1 MPEQIL
7 KQIAAVEE
15 FIIQMSLSI
24 PNLLVTEKTKKEEE
38 IIFTDGSQIKQMTQ
52 VEVITPIIDK
62 EYIKFE
68 LAKNPFNLIKNIQDI
83 YLPYIYYLTREA
95 RTALWKNDIERVQ
108 KILTR
113 IQKVRDI
120 FAIMQKNTHHIMAP
134 TQFDQSLSTAQ
145 LCFYFPCGNKIM
157 LSQFFKSQK
166 ETNEFLSSKIQN
178 QLKEA
183 HRDIFYR
190 VIENSYQQDSPWKNP
205 NAVVEST
212 KNIFN
217 AHLQELVESNTSNF
231 TKGRKTFIQLYSTIQ
246 KKLKKELKENRS
258 LTAEQRSSAKQWLE
272 KIEQL
277 IIEQQNYKVQ
287 DFMFLKKYSYTG
299 RILTDWLNQNENLK
313 EQVIMAQ

>member
-1 MPEQIL
+1 MEN
-7 KQIAAVEE
+7 E
-15 FIIQMSLSI
+15 
-24 PNLLVTEKTKKEEE
+24 
-38 IIFTDGSQIKQMTQ
+38 
-52 VEVITPIIDK
+52 
-62 EYIKFE
+62 
-68 LAKNPFNLIKNIQDI
+68 
-83 YLPYIYYLTREA
+83 
-95 RTALWKNDIERVQ
+95 IERVQ

-120 FAIMQKNTHHIMAP
+120 FAIMQENTLHIITP
-134 TQFDQSLSTAQ
+134 NKFDQPLSTTQ

-157 LSQFFKSQK
+157 LSQFFSSQK

-183 HRDIFYR
+183 HRDIFYQM
-190 VIENSYQQDSPWKNP
+190 IEESYQQDRLWKNP
-205 NAVVEST
+205 NAVVESI

-231 TKGRKTFIQLYSTIQ
+231 IKGRKIFIQLYTTIH

-258 LTAEQRSSAKQWLE
+258 LTAEQRSNAKQWLE

-277 IIEQQNYKVQ
+277 IIEQQNYKDQ

-313 EQVIMAQ
+313 EQVIKAQ